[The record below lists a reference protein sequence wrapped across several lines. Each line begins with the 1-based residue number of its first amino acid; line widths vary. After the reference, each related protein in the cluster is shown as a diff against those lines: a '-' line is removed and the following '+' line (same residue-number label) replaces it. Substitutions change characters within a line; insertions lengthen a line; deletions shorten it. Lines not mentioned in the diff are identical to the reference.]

1 MLSVKNLIER
11 KQARLQRIVNQ
22 GRLSQAEANYQVLQY
37 AKLACKI
44 LG

>member
-1 MLSVKNLIER
+1 MKSVKKLIES

-22 GRLSQAEANYQVLQY
+22 GRLSQTEANKQVLQY
-37 AKLACKI
+37 AKLADTI